1 MTESERRVRTRK
13 LSRSPGSHGLRDVLV
28 LAYHAVSESW
38 PAALSVTPGQ
48 FERQL
53 EILSRWGYQGAT
65 FSQAVLAPPASRT
78 VAITFDDAYLSVYDR
93 ARPLLA
99 RYGFP
104 GTVFVPTAFAGLD
117 GPMAW
122 PGIDQWLGGEHESE
136 LTPMDWDRLRDLA
149 HRGWEI
155 GSHTHSHPRLT
166 GLGDDALA
174 EELLRSR
181 RECERRLDGPCQ
193 SLSYPYGDH
202 DARVVDATRTAGY
215 ATACTLPAR
224 IHASQPLRWP
234 RVGVYHEDVPG
245 RFRLKASPTVRRAR
259 RLARR

>member
-13 LSRSPGSHGLRDVLV
+13 LSRSPGRRGLGDVLV

-65 FSQAVLAPPASRT
+65 FSEAVLAPPASRT
-78 VAITFDDAYLSVYDR
+78 VAITFDDAYLSVYER

-104 GTVFVPTAFAGLD
+104 GTVFVPTAFAGRD
-117 GPMAW
+117 SPMAW
-122 PGIDQWLGGEHESE
+122 AGIDQWLDGGHRPE
-136 LTPMDWDRLRDLA
+136 LVPMDWDQLRSLEQL
-149 HRGWEI
+149 GWEI
-155 GSHTHSHPRLT
+155 GSHTHTHPRLT
-166 GLGDDALA
+166 ELDDESLA

-181 RECERRLDGPCQ
+181 NECEHELVGPCQ
-193 SLSYPYGDH
+193 SLAYPYGDH
-202 DARVVDATRTAGY
+202 DARVVEAARHAGY
-215 ATACTLPAR
+215 LTACTLPAR
-224 IHASQPLRWP
+224 LHRPQPLRWP
-234 RVGVYHEDVPG
+234 RVGVFHQDVPG